1 MTLKLQ
7 ISVLITLNAG
17 IDHKKNAVSIYTQ
30 WIKTAFIFN
39 NIIQSIILL
48 ISSVLGGISA
58 PSDTSVTEGALT
70 CIISPP
76 PPSKKLNITENA
88 SRLQ

>member
-17 IDHKKNAVSIYTQ
+17 IDHKKMLSQSTLSGLRQ
-30 WIKTAFIFN
+30 HLFSN

-76 PPSKKLNITENA
+76 PPQKSLI
-88 SRLQ
+88 

>member
-30 WIKTAFIFN
+30 WIKTAFVIKINYMALLFYLLSLQQ
-39 NIIQSIILL
+39 QSKLHLL
-48 ISSVLGGISA
+48 S
-58 PSDTSVTEGALT
+58 TT
-70 CIISPP
+70 
-76 PPSKKLNITENA
+76 
-88 SRLQ
+88 